1 MSYEAAPSTA
11 LLATHCCICGR
22 PLRDAESL
30 AAGIGPDCAENTG
43 YYREAL
49 DPDVRREVNQ
59 IVHRLAV
66 IQRCPEAVPL
76 LARLRALG
84 FGEIADRIDTR
95 MVEFVAYA
103 IAHDETDDVLTIN
116 LTVRLEPPAFHAYL
130 RDVCAI
136 PGRRSVKADSK
147 LDGRPIWRTTL
158 PNDRRSIT
166 NLARVLAKHLPGRV
180 VRTPKGL
187 TTIPTPDEVKAF
199 VDGEVGHA

>member
-1 MSYEAAPSTA
+1 MSSYEAAPSTA
-11 LLATHCCICGR
+11 LVATHCCICGR

-30 AAGIGPDCAENTG
+30 AAGIGPDCAENNG

-84 FGEIADRIDTR
+84 FGEIADRIDAR
-95 MVEFVAYA
+95 MIEFVAYA
-103 IAHDETDDVLTIN
+103 ITHDEADDVLVVN
-116 LTVRLEPPAFHAYL
+116 PTVRLERAAFDAYVKDL
-130 RDVCAI
+130 RAI
-136 PGRRSVKADSK
+136 GSRSQKVD
-147 LDGRPIWRTTL
+147 DTWRTTL

-180 VRTPKGL
+180 VRTPRGL
-187 TTIPTPDEVKAF
+187 NTIPAPSDVKAF
-199 VDGEVGHA
+199 VDAEVGHA